1 MAGVLLFYF
10 AFLLIKNNSQVFK
23 TGSVSLVETQQF
35 YLFFFNFFFFY
46 AYAFA
51 EKKMA

>member
-10 AFLLIKNNSQVFK
+10 AFLLIKNNSQVFE
-23 TGSVSLVETQQF
+23 TGSVSLAETQQF
-35 YLFFFNFFFFY
+35 YFYLFFYFIFFY

-51 EKKMA
+51 GKK